1 MKEAKQLFFKYKGD
15 RNYLHKY
22 KEFGKFDLPDH
33 VILNWKNDLID
44 EHMALYKSNK
54 TTYYNF
60 VEDIRGVLKGYNDV
74 SNTVQIIDMA
84 YKELT
89 EIDLFLWEMVINWF
103 NEIINSIVFSYN
115 DVGIDKKRKV
125 IESLEQL
132 ITSVIN
138 PDSHVNDYVYG
149 HICKKY
155 ELSVQERSPLKRIQE
170 ALVSIKDI
178 KLVLENADENI
189 DI

>member
-33 VILNWKNDLID
+33 VILSWKNELID
-44 EHMALYKSNK
+44 KHMDLYKSNK

>member
-1 MKEAKQLFFKYKGD
+1 MLTGPEYAQ
-15 RNYLHKY
+15 
-22 KEFGKFDLPDH
+22 
-33 VILNWKNDLID
+33 
-44 EHMALYKSNK
+44 
-54 TTYYNF
+54 YY
-60 VEDIRGVLKGYNDV
+60 I
-74 SNTVQIIDMA
+74 
-84 YKELT
+84 
-89 EIDLFLWEMVINWF
+89 

-115 DVGIDKKRKV
+115 DVGIDEKRKV

-155 ELSVQERSPLKRIQE
+155 ELGVQDRSPLKRIQE

-178 KLVLENADENI
+178 KLVLENVDQNR
-189 DI
+189 DIE